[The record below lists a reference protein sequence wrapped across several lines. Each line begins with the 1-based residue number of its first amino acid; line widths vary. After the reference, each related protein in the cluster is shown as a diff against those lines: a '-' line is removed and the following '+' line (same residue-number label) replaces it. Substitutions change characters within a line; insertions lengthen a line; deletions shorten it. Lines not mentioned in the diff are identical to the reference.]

1 MIFAPKLVLDVVQS
15 RNKETPS
22 LLEDPDHAHSC
33 LYQEGTSVKLRHDLI
48 KLVLAELAR
57 QCNYHVEV
65 EPDFPPRLESH
76 YNVSTGESTI
86 TPANQVDI
94 RGDLLLIR
102 DNTRQLIDV
111 TVARPTSMTHLSQSE
126 TSINGAH
133 LHPLIAATEAEK
145 YKHRKYDQ
153 ECSTHGW
160 KLVPFALESL
170 GGKGKEATQLLQRMS
185 AHCVDRTPNEFLTH
199 ANRLLSVTLQRGN
212 AFVSS
217 HGAADL
223 LRREYHQSNLNSPG
237 RHGRS
242 GVNHQKRMQVR
253 ATKNSSSFTSHA
265 DIRGVIHGN
274 FRSSRIGVRRA
285 AA

>member
-1 MIFAPKLVLDVVQS
+1 MEEITWRRLYHSSHRYQQATMISLTLSPMTSVWLMTPPLSSEPGYCLHSDHYRLAARHRLGILSFDDLRSKACTGCAQS

-160 KLVPFALESL
+160 KLVC
-170 GGKGKEATQLLQRMS
+170 K
-185 AHCVDRTPNEFLTH
+185 
-199 ANRLLSVTLQRGN
+199 
-212 AFVSS
+212 
-217 HGAADL
+217 
-223 LRREYHQSNLNSPG
+223 
-237 RHGRS
+237 
-242 GVNHQKRMQVR
+242 
-253 ATKNSSSFTSHA
+253 
-265 DIRGVIHGN
+265 
-274 FRSSRIGVRRA
+274 
-285 AA
+285 